1 MSPGTTSQVLRTSDG
16 VGLHVEIDQPLAE
29 TVTSGVSVLL
39 AHGYTLDSRSW
50 TFQRRAL
57 SQAGHRVVLWDQRG
71 HGRSESGP
79 PERHTITRLGEDLH
93 EVLTAVAPSGP
104 LALVGHSMGAM
115 AMMSYAARHGA
126 RLGERLQ
133 AVALVSTSA
142 GGLDAV
148 RWGLGRRVGSLVNQ
162 VGPVAAARVAR
173 YPRMVRAVRR
183 HPSAILRAVLAASA
197 FGARVPAPVRR
208 LTSDMILGTDP
219 AVMAS
224 FAPTLRTHDTYAALE
239 SLSGVPVLV
248 LVGDRDLLTP
258 LAHSARIAQALPHA
272 EHVVVRGGGHILMLE
287 HPQCVSGHLLRLL
300 ERAGRGDVWAGAS
313 AAPRHTVVDLRGWRR
328 RRRALA
334 ARGAR

>member
-1 MSPGTTSQVLRTSDG
+1 MSPGTTSQVLRTSDQ
-16 VGLHVEIDQPLAE
+16 VSLHVEIDEPEGPAAASGL
-29 TVTSGVSVLL
+29 TVVL

-50 TFQRRAL
+50 VFQRRAL

-71 HGRSESGP
+71 HGRSEAGDSAH
-79 PERHTITRLGEDLH
+79 HTITRLGEDLD
-93 EVLTAVAPSGP
+93 ELLTAVVPSGP
-104 LALVGHSMGAM
+104 VVLVGHSMGAM

-126 RLGERLQ
+126 QLGDRLQ
-133 AVALVSTSA
+133 AVALISTSA

-148 RWGLGRRVGSLVNQ
+148 RWGLGERVGSLVNQ

-173 YPRMVRAVRR
+173 YPRLVRAVRK

-224 FAPTLRTHDTYAALE
+224 FAPTLRTHDTYAALA

-258 LAHSARIAQALPHA
+258 LVHSARLAQALPHA
-272 EHVVVRGGGHILMLE
+272 EHVVVQGGGHILMLE
-287 HPQCVSGHLLRLL
+287 HPECVSERLTIL
-300 ERAGRGDVWAGAS
+300 ADQCLSRGLSAGWGDD
-313 AAPRHTVVDLRGWRR
+313 APRHTVIDLRPGRG
-328 RRRALA
+328 RRALA
-334 ARGAR
+334 LGVLS